1 MSRSIR
7 TRRNRTVNT
16 QDQEAGHDTGFFQKK
31 QDPGFFDNNNTI
43 QRLSTPDD
51 EKEPATNDAR
61 MELDKEIQR
70 CPCEGNGQEGE
81 APPQVAAQIEDRA
94 GKGKALPPGIQQQMG
109 NAMGADFSNV
119 NVHTDK
125 QAAQLNKD
133 LGAQAFTHGN
143 DIYFNNGKYDPSSKS
158 GQHLLAHELTHVVQ
172 QGKAPAVNKKIQR
185 NMVPLVVL
193 EPRRVGSGSVK
204 MGPGISVSWNGNSM
218 AITGHLEIS
227 GPAATAEIATQIQST
242 INSHWNQTFADG
254 YSVSCNV
261 DVTYRAPD
269 AAEDSSR
276 TQINIV
282 NGSGYSYVS
291 NRWLLGA
298 RYMSLNIAE
307 ADLNWTPAH
316 EFGHLIGIPDHYSE
330 GFISKVS
337 GFFGGK
343 RSTTK
348 DAGWEGNI
356 MTETG
361 GRVESKNVEEWLK
374 LHGVQYVMP
383 GTTTPATPQEA

>member
-16 QDQEAGHDTGFFQKK
+16 QEQEAGQDTGFFQKK
-31 QDPGFFDNNNTI
+31 QEPGFFEPNHTI

-51 EKEPATNDAR
+51 EQEPATNDAR
-61 MELDKEIQR
+61 MEQDKKIQR
-70 CPCEGNGQEGE
+70 CACEDDAKE
-81 APPQVAAQIEDRA
+81 
-94 GKGKALPPGIQQQMG
+94 
-109 NAMGADFSNV
+109 
-119 NVHTDK
+119 
-125 QAAQLNKD
+125 
-133 LGAQAFTHGN
+133 
-143 DIYFNNGKYDPSSKS
+143 
-158 GQHLLAHELTHVVQ
+158 
-172 QGKAPAVNKKIQR
+172 GKAPAVSKKIQR

-193 EPRRVGSGSVK
+193 EPRRVGSGSAK

-227 GPAATAEIATQIQST
+227 GPAATAAIAAQIQST
-242 INSHWNQTFADG
+242 INSHWNQNFADG

-269 AAEDSSR
+269 VAEDGSR

-330 GFISKVS
+330 GIVSKVS

-361 GRVESKNVEEWLK
+361 GKVESKNIAEWLK

-383 GTTTPATPQEA
+383 GTATPQEA